1 MFYNG
6 SEMKEEHCILRLSDA
21 YEQPC
26 TELDLDLKVHVFH
39 IGCGKNQSLL
49 DACQVLKEY
58 ALYTER
64 VRRYAGETILSRAV
78 ERAVK
83 ECIEEGILRDFL
95 LKNRAEAI
103 AVSIFEYDEKREL
116 RLIRKEEYA
125 EGLKEGRESGLKEG
139 RESGLK
145 EGRESGLKEGRSL
158 LLQELI
164 ARKLRKGKNAACIA
178 EELEEPLPVI
188 EEMIRNMNAES
199 PSGQPAVKQTDA

>member
-95 LKNRAEAI
+95 LKNRAKAI
-103 AVSIFEYDEKREL
+103 AVSLFEYDEKREL

-145 EGRESGLKEGRSL
+145 EGRSL
-158 LLQELI
+158 LLQELK
-164 ARKLRKGKNAACIA
+164 APEKKKRGLHRRRTGRTASCHRRNDPEHGRRVPVRPAC
-178 EELEEPLPVI
+178 
-188 EEMIRNMNAES
+188 S
-199 PSGQPAVKQTDA
+199 

>member
-125 EGLKEGRESGLKEG
+125 EGP
-139 RESGLK
+139 K

-164 ARKLRKGKNAACIA
+164 ARKLRKGKSAACIA

-188 EEMIRNMNAES
+188 EEMIRNMDAES